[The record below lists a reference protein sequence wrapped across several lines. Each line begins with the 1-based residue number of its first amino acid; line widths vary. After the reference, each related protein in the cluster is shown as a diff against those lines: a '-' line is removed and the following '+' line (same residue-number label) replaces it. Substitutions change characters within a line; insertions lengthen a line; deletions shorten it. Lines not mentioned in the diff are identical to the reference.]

1 MAKFQSVWGEKYA
14 GEVGLAVLM
23 SVATLI
29 LVWCA
34 RDADYVN
41 GSVYSV
47 GGLVLLYAVF
57 CAYVFMLERFAQDSE
72 TLRRL
77 KVFSAVV
84 FLVVLAVLLV
94 CSCFIQQRLAV
105 TEFVHVG
112 CCGAC
117 CALIC
122 GWYLDWRLSEMQ
134 QLDFW
139 KENRPIEYIRA
150 LIKKKKVLNV
160 DQQLKLF
167 YQSDAE
173 QLLYEYMQYEDLCNA
188 AEVKL
193 LEQPYAAHLLK
204 RLKTYSFTD
213 EADSYMFRL
222 ENAPEL
228 VKIYVSNGNA
238 FHPKNE
244 PKMFDLPNAP
254 EVVKIYISNHYLSD
268 EGEARLFELPNA
280 EELVEYYLD
289 KYDCELSDKVYKLAE
304 ERGWV

>member
-1 MAKFQSVWGEKYA
+1 MLNYKPENFTILFYYSFKIL
-14 GEVGLAVLM
+14 LAYGQ
-23 SVATLI
+23 TLI

-34 RDADYVN
+34 RDADYVD

-47 GGLVLLYAVF
+47 GGLTLLYVVF

-84 FLVVLAVLLV
+84 FLVVLAILLGV
-94 CSCFIQQRLAV
+94 SFYIQQKFPV
-105 TEFVHVG
+105 TDFIKVG
-112 CCGAC
+112 CCGIFC
-117 CALIC
+117 SFIC
-122 GWYLDWRLSEMQ
+122 GLYLDWRLSEMQ
-134 QLDFW
+134 KLDFL
-139 KENRPIEYIRA
+139 KENRPIEYIRV
-150 LIKKKKVLNV
+150 LIKKKKTLNV

-173 QLLYEYMQYEDLCNA
+173 QLLYAYMQYEDLCPA

-193 LEQPYAAHLLK
+193 LEQPYAARLLK
-204 RLKTYSFTD
+204 NLPTYSFSD

-222 ENAPEL
+222 ANAPEL
-228 VKIYVSNGNA
+228 VKIYVNNGNA
-238 FHPKNE
+238 FSPKNE
-244 PKMFDLPNAP
+244 PKMFSLPNAP
-254 EVVKIYISNHYLSD
+254 EVVEIYISNHYLSD
-268 EGEARLFELPNA
+268 EGEVLLFELPNA

-289 KYDCELSDKVYKLAE
+289 MYDFDMSDRAYKMAE